1 MSDPSPEL
9 QAATLR
15 RVTRRLIPSMFAL
28 YVANFLDRVNVS
40 FAALQMN
47 RDLGFSSAAYGLGA
61 GMPARCSPSPSSCSR
76 ARPSRSPCVALPPCE
91 PPHPPDRS
99 AEGAK
104 RGGRR
109 ALLACSYANA
119 YLISAASVHGRPTN
133 ESPTGSPRTCPMGT
147 VT

>member
-1 MSDPSPEL
+1 MSAS
-9 QAATLR
+9 R
-15 RVTRRLIPSMFAL
+15 RSK
-28 YVANFLDRVNVS
+28 
-40 FAALQMN
+40 
-47 RDLGFSSAAYGLGA
+47 
-61 GMPARCSPSPSSCSR
+61 
-76 ARPSRSPCVALPPCE
+76 SRSPCAALPPCE

-109 ALLACSYANA
+109 ALVACSYANA

-147 VT
+147 VTWGKPATARSEEHTSELQSPCNLVCRLLLEKKKNLKTLSLQ

>member
-1 MSDPSPEL
+1 MNRTASIAACAVRRGGGGGGLPHAAANSAA
-9 QAATLR
+9 QAAMEAVR
-15 RVTRRLIPSMFAL
+15 FIS
-28 YVANFLDRVNVS
+28 
-40 FAALQMN
+40 
-47 RDLGFSSAAYGLGA
+47 
-61 GMPARCSPSPSSCSR
+61 
-76 ARPSRSPCVALPPCE
+76 RPSRSPCAALPPCE

-109 ALLACSYANA
+109 ALVACSYANA

-147 VT
+147 VTWG